1 MTYDDRLAHAERR
14 LAQTEELLTELEARS
29 DADNVVLQV
38 IVGQMAAE
46 RTDWRDYLERLRVI
60 AEANLRNTTYDGG
73 GAEANLEVARVQL
86 FGRQRIEKMFAVTMR
101 FSAPRRNARATA
113 TITASQVGTSRRFGA
128 SPAQNA
134 PADHQPG
141 VRNAWPNG

>member
-1 MTYDDRLAHAERR
+1 
-14 LAQTEELLTELEARS
+14 
-29 DADNVVLQV
+29 
-38 IVGQMAAE
+38 MAAE

-73 GAEANLEVARVQL
+73 GRGQSDLPRFQL